1 MNKQLWLWLGCLA
14 VGLGLGFLD
23 VPWINAV
30 ADFVATVYTRLFK
43 FLALPTVALAVMTTL
58 ISYGRERGAGKI
70 FGHTLL
76 YTVLTTMVAGFVGL
90 GLYLLIA
97 PEGLPEE
104 VLGNTGIAS
113 AENLNFKDYV
123 ISIIPDNFVQPF
135 LSVNILSVLLISVT
149 IGLSLARMKDS
160 EGKQAVIKVT
170 GGLQELFFNMI
181 RGLVQMLP
189 LGIVAFA
196 AQLSS
201 QLSGGG
207 IIIGSLGKYVLVLM
221 LACAV
226 QFLVI
231 LPVFLLSRGLN
242 PLKVFKAMNPAVA
255 MGFFTKSSTATLPI
269 MLAAAENRLG
279 ADPKVARFSLPI
291 CTTINSNGCAA
302 FIIVTALFV
311 MHSGGMTFTMG
322 EMLVWTLVAAFSA
335 MGSAGMPM
343 GCFFITVSL
352 LTRAG
357 APVGIMGIIL
367 PLYAVLD
374 MLETAENVWS
384 HSCVCAMVDKDL
396 QASNTITG
404 K

>member
-160 EGKQAVIKVT
+160 EGKQAVRQRLAV
-170 GGLQELFFNMI
+170 
-181 RGLVQMLP
+181 
-189 LGIVAFA
+189 
-196 AQLSS
+196 
-201 QLSGGG
+201 SG
-207 IIIGSLGKYVLVLM
+207 
-221 LACAV
+221 
-226 QFLVI
+226 
-231 LPVFLLSRGLN
+231 
-242 PLKVFKAMNPAVA
+242 
-255 MGFFTKSSTATLPI
+255 
-269 MLAAAENRLG
+269 
-279 ADPKVARFSLPI
+279 
-291 CTTINSNGCAA
+291 
-302 FIIVTALFV
+302 
-311 MHSGGMTFTMG
+311 
-322 EMLVWTLVAAFSA
+322 
-335 MGSAGMPM
+335 
-343 GCFFITVSL
+343 
-352 LTRAG
+352 
-357 APVGIMGIIL
+357 
-367 PLYAVLD
+367 
-374 MLETAENVWS
+374 
-384 HSCVCAMVDKDL
+384 
-396 QASNTITG
+396 
-404 K
+404 